1 MYFGGVLIV
10 VVVIVGFVGALIMSL
25 ADWPLIGLDADDI
38 PESSENAD
46 TLSLHGSLSGVL
58 DKLECPSLI
67 GDID

>member
-1 MYFGGVLIV
+1 MLIV
-10 VVVIVGFVGALIMSL
+10 VVVVVVGFVGGALIMSL
-25 ADWPLIGLDADDI
+25 ADCPLIGLDADEI
-38 PESSENAD
+38 PESSENAE

>member
-1 MYFGGVLIV
+1 MYFVGVLIV
-10 VVVIVGFVGALIMSL
+10 VVVGFVGAVIMSL
-25 ADWPLIGLDADDI
+25 ADWPLIGLDADEM

-58 DKLECPSLI
+58 DRLECPSLI